1 MSKPSKL
8 ELKRARECTSKTKYS
23 SRWKAEMVDNVII
36 VANGWEK
43 GTIYKCSFGEHYH
56 ISSRKSLSPAEK
68 IDMLLKQN

>member
-8 ELKRARECTSKTKYS
+8 ELKRARECTRKTKYS
-23 SRWKAEMVDNVII
+23 SRRKAEMVENVRI

-43 GTIYKCSFGEHYH
+43 GTIYKCSFGGHYH